1 MDIENLRF
9 TLDLVDLVAIIL
21 ATSGLSVVI
30 FNEWGLKK

>member
-1 MDIENLRF
+1 MQDLRF

-30 FNEWGLKK
+30 YSEWGVNR